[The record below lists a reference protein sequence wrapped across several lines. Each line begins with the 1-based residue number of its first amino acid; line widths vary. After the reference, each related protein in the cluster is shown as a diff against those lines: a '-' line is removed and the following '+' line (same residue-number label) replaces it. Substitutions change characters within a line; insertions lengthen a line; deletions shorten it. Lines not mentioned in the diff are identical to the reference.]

1 MAGGVGHS
9 SVNNNTTFDS
19 NKNYNG
25 ALGVLTAL
33 FFMWGF
39 ITCLNDILIPA
50 LKDAFDLNNVQS
62 MLINTC
68 FFGAFF
74 IMAIPSGKIIEK
86 IGYKKGI
93 IVGLIT
99 MLIGCSLFYPAAEMK
114 VYGLFLGAL
123 FILASG
129 ITVLQVAANPYVAIL
144 GKPELA
150 SSRLN
155 LTQAI
160 NSLGTTLAP
169 IFGSAVI
176 FKAVGEHV
184 SAQDVEMPYL
194 GLATTLGILA
204 FLISLAKLPVITH
217 ESNDEA
223 QDLSQGASFKYSHLA
238 LGVFAIF
245 MYVGGEV
252 TIGSLLSEYIAL
264 ESVLNIPL
272 KEAAGYV
279 SYYWMGAMIG
289 RFIGAALMTK
299 INPGKALGF
308 AGIINVLL
316 IIISTQTTGWT
327 SMIAMVSIGLFNS
340 IMFPT
345 IFTLAI
351 SKLGNLTS
359 QGASYLVMA
368 IVGGAIIPLFVGY
381 VADLYVPEGLVGE
394 AKEAF
399 KNEGL
404 KVAYLVPIICYAY
417 IAYYG
422 FSGSKVK
429 KSNVSKSV
437 SKLEEFGKP
446 EVLNQ

>member
-1 MAGGVGHS
+1 MAGGIAPS
-9 SVNNNTTFDS
+9 SSNNNTSFDP

-25 ALGVLTAL
+25 PLAVLTAL

-50 LKDAFDLNNVQS
+50 LKEAFLLSNVQS

-86 IGYKKGI
+86 VGYKKGI

-99 MLIGCSLFYPAAEMK
+99 MLIGCALFYPAAEMK
-114 VYGLFLGAL
+114 VYGIFLAAL

-169 IFGSAVI
+169 IFGTAVI
-176 FKAVGEHV
+176 FGGVAERLTAKAV
-184 SAQDVEMPYL
+184 QIPYL
-194 GLATTLGILA
+194 GLAAALGILA
-204 FLISLAKLPVITH
+204 FLISLAKLPEINETKNEEV
-217 ESNDEA
+217 EN
-223 QDLSQGASFKYSHLA
+223 LNQGAAFKYRQLA
-238 LGVFAIF
+238 LGVLAIF

-252 TIGSLLSEYIAL
+252 TIGSLLSEYISL
-264 ESVLNIPL
+264 ESVLDIEV
-272 KEAAGYV
+272 KQAGYYV

-299 INPGKALGF
+299 INPGKALGV
-308 AGIINVLL
+308 AGVVNVVL
-316 IIISTQTTGWT
+316 IVVSTQTTG
-327 SMIAMVSIGLFNS
+327 MVSMVTMVSVGLFNS

-351 SKLGNLTS
+351 KGLGKLTT
-359 QGASYLVMA
+359 QGSSYLVMA
-368 IVGGAIIPLFVGY
+368 IVGGALIPLAVGY
-381 VADLYVPEGLVGE
+381 VADLYIPEGLDTLQL
-394 AKEAF
+394 EAF
-399 KNEGL
+399 NNEGI
-404 KVAYLVPIICYAY
+404 KTSYLVTAICYAY

-422 FSGSKVK
+422 FVGSKPK
-429 KSNVSKSV
+429 DTIS
-437 SKLEEFGKP
+437 
-446 EVLNQ
+446 

>member
-1 MAGGVGHS
+1 M
-9 SVNNNTTFDS
+9 
-19 NKNYNG
+19 
-25 ALGVLTAL
+25 VLTAL

-50 LKDAFDLNNVQS
+50 LKEAFHLNNVQS

-86 IGYKKGI
+86 VGYKKGI
-93 IVGLIT
+93 IIGLIT
-99 MLIGCSLFYPAAEMK
+99 MLVGCALFYPAAEIK
-114 VYGLFLGAL
+114 VYGIFLAAL

-129 ITVLQVAANPYVAIL
+129 ITILQVAANPYVAIL

-160 NSLGTTLAP
+160 NSLGTTIAP
-169 IFGSAVI
+169 IFGTAVI
-176 FKAVGEHV
+176 FKAAGEHV
-184 SAQDVEMPYL
+184 TAQDVELPYL
-194 GLATTLGILA
+194 GLAATLGILA
-204 FLISLAKLPVITH
+204 FLISLANLPKV
-217 ESNDEA
+217 SNTEDVNPE
-223 QDLSQGASFKYSHLA
+223 DLAQGASFKYSHLTF
-238 LGVFAIF
+238 GVIAIF

-252 TIGSLLSEYIAL
+252 AIGSLMSEYISL
-264 ESVLNIPL
+264 ESVLNIDL
-272 KEAAGYV
+272 SEAGNYV

-299 INPGKALGF
+299 VNPAKSLGAAGLINIA
-308 AGIINVLL
+308 L
-316 IIISTQTTGWT
+316 IILSTQTTGML
-327 SMIAMVSIGLFNS
+327 SMVSIVAIGLFNS

-351 SKLGNLTS
+351 KGLGNLTS

-368 IVGGAIIPLFVGY
+368 IVGGALIPLAVGY
-381 VADLYVPEGLVGE
+381 VADLYIPAGLTDIQLE
-394 AKEAF
+394 EF
-399 KNEGL
+399 NNEGL
-404 KVAYLVPIICYAY
+404 KIAYLVPIICYAY

-422 FSGSKVK
+422 FVGSKVK
-429 KSNVSKSV
+429 ETN
-437 SKLEEFGKP
+437 
-446 EVLNQ
+446 

>member
-9 SVNNNTTFDS
+9 SANTNSTFDP

-25 ALGVLTAL
+25 ALAVLTAL

-39 ITCLNDILIPA
+39 ITSLNDILIPA
-50 LKDAFDLNNVQS
+50 LKDAFHLNNVQS

-86 IGYKKGI
+86 VGYKKGI
-93 IVGLIT
+93 ILGLLT
-99 MLIGCSLFYPAAEMK
+99 MMIGCALFYPAAELK
-114 VYGLFLGAL
+114 LYGVFLAAL

-129 ITVLQVAANPYVAIL
+129 ITVLQVAANPYVSIL

-169 IFGSAVI
+169 LFGTAVI
-176 FKAVGEHV
+176 FKVAAEHV
-184 SAQDVEMPYL
+184 TAEDVEIPYL
-194 GLATTLGILA
+194 GLAATVGALA
-204 FLISLAKLPVITH
+204 FLISLASLPKI
-217 ESNDEA
+217 SSDDNDDTS
-223 QDLSQGASFKYSHLA
+223 DLRQGASFKYSHLT
-238 LGVFAIF
+238 LGVIAIF

-252 TIGSLLSEYIAL
+252 TIGSLMSEYIHL
-264 ESVLNIPL
+264 ESVLNI
-272 KEAAGYV
+272 KVKDAGNYV

-289 RFIGAALMTK
+289 RFLGAALMTK
-299 INPGKALGF
+299 INPAKALGI
-308 AGIINVLL
+308 AGIVNIIL
-316 IIISTQTTGWT
+316 ILISTQTTGMV
-327 SMIAMVSIGLFNS
+327 SMVSIVSIGLFNS

-351 SKLGNLTS
+351 GGLGKLTS

-368 IVGGAIIPLFVGY
+368 IVGGALIPLLVGY
-381 VADLYVPEGLVGE
+381 VADLYVPAGLTDLQKENFSNDEGLR
-394 AKEAF
+394 
-399 KNEGL
+399 
-404 KVAYLVPIICYAY
+404 VAYLVPIICYAY
-417 IAYYG
+417 IAFYG
-422 FSGSKVK
+422 FIGSKRK
-429 KSNVSKSV
+429 DLASA
-437 SKLEEFGKP
+437 
-446 EVLNQ
+446 

>member
-1 MAGGVGHS
+1 MAGGVAPTTGG
-9 SVNNNTTFDS
+9 NNNYEEG
-19 NKNYNG
+19 KNYTG
-25 ALGVLTAL
+25 PLMVLTAL

-50 LKDAFDLNNVQS
+50 LKEAFHLNNVQS

-86 IGYKKGI
+86 VGYKKGI
-93 IVGLIT
+93 IIGLIT
-99 MLIGCSLFYPAAEMK
+99 MLVGCALFYPAAEVK
-114 VYGLFLGAL
+114 VYGLFLAAL

-129 ITVLQVAANPYVAIL
+129 ITILQVAANPYVAIL

-160 NSLGTTLAP
+160 NSLGTTIAP
-169 IFGSAVI
+169 VFGTYVI
-176 FKAVGEHV
+176 FKAAGEHV
-184 SAQDVEMPYL
+184 TAQDVELPYL
-194 GLATTLGILA
+194 GLAATLGVLA
-204 FLISLAKLPVITH
+204 FLISLANLPKVTNT
-217 ESNDEA
+217 ENANSE
-223 QDLSQGASFKYSHLA
+223 DLTQGASFKHSHLTF
-238 LGVFAIF
+238 GVIAIF

-252 TIGSLLSEYIAL
+252 TIGSLMSEYISL
-264 ESVLNIPL
+264 ESVLNIDL
-272 KEAAGYV
+272 SEAGNYV

-299 INPGKALGF
+299 VNPAKSLGVAGLINISL
-308 AGIINVLL
+308 ILL
-316 IIISTQTTGWT
+316 STQTTGML
-327 SMIAMVSIGLFNS
+327 SMISIVAIGLFNS

-351 SKLGNLTS
+351 KGLGSLTS

-368 IVGGAIIPLFVGY
+368 IVGGALIPLAVGY
-381 VADLYVPEGLVGE
+381 VADLYIPIGLSE
-394 AKEAF
+394 IQLEEF
-399 KNEGL
+399 NNEGL

-422 FSGSKVK
+422 FIGSKVK
-429 KSNVSKSV
+429 
-437 SKLEEFGKP
+437 
-446 EVLNQ
+446 EVK

>member
-1 MAGGVGHS
+1 MAGGVAPS
-9 SVNNNTTFDS
+9 SNNQQSTFDS
-19 NKNYNG
+19 SKNYNG
-25 ALGVLTAL
+25 PLAVLTAL

-39 ITCLNDILIPA
+39 ITSLNDILIPA
-50 LKDAFDLNNVQS
+50 LKDAFHLSTVQS

-99 MLIGCSLFYPAAEMK
+99 MLIGCALFYPAAEMRI
-114 VYGLFLGAL
+114 YGLFLAAL

-144 GKPELA
+144 GNPELA

-169 IFGSAVI
+169 LFGTYVIFGGVAEHITADAVE
-176 FKAVGEHV
+176 V
-184 SAQDVEMPYL
+184 PYL
-194 GLATTLGILA
+194 GLAATLGILA
-204 FLISLAKLPVITH
+204 FLISLAKLPVIISEDNKT
-217 ESNDEA
+217 DDLPQGEA
-223 QDLSQGASFKYSHLA
+223 FKYSHLT
-238 LGVFAIF
+238 LGVVAIF

-252 TIGSLLSEYIAL
+252 TIGSLLSEYIGL
-264 ESVLNIPL
+264 ESVLDMDV
-272 KEAAGYV
+272 KEAGNYV

-299 INPGKALGF
+299 INPAKALGF
-308 AGIINVLL
+308 AGIVNIAL
-316 IIISTQTTGWT
+316 ILISTQTTGMV
-327 SMIAMVSIGLFNS
+327 SMVTMVSIGLFNS

-351 SKLGNLTS
+351 KGLGNLTS

-368 IVGGAIIPLFVGY
+368 IVGGALIPLAVGV
-381 VADLYVPEGLVGE
+381 VADLYVPEGLTDIE
-394 AKEAF
+394 LESF
-399 KNEGL
+399 NNEGL
-404 KVAYLVPIICYAY
+404 KTAYLVPIICYAY
-417 IAYYG
+417 IAFYG
-422 FSGSKVK
+422 FNGSKVNK
-429 KSNVSKSV
+429 TNNGETVN
-437 SKLEEFGKP
+437 LDEFGK
-446 EVLNQ
+446 EESFS

>member
-1 MAGGVGHS
+1 MAGGVAPS
-9 SVNNNTTFDS
+9 SSNSSNSFDP
-19 NKNYNG
+19 NKNYTG
-25 ALGVLTAL
+25 PLMVLTAL

-50 LKDAFDLNNVQS
+50 LKEAFHLNNVQS

-99 MLIGCSLFYPAAEMK
+99 MLVGCALFYPAAELK
-114 VYGLFLGAL
+114 VYGIFLGAL

-129 ITVLQVAANPYVAIL
+129 ITVLQVAANPYVTIL

-160 NSLGTTLAP
+160 NSLGTTVAP
-169 IFGSAVI
+169 LFGTAVI
-176 FKAVGEHV
+176 FKMAGEHV
-184 SAQDVEMPYL
+184 TAKDVELPYL
-194 GLATTLGILA
+194 GLAATLGILA
-204 FLISLAKLPVITH
+204 FLMSLAKLPQIIN
-217 ESNDEA
+217 NDDDA
-223 QDLSQGASFKYSHLA
+223 QTENLSQGKAFKYSHLA
-238 LGVFAIF
+238 LGVLAIF

-264 ESVLNIPL
+264 ESVLNIEL
-272 KEAAGYV
+272 KDAGNYV

-299 INPGKALGF
+299 INPAKSLGV
-308 AGIINVLL
+308 AGIVNIVL
-316 IIISTQTTGWT
+316 IVISTQTTGLV
-327 SMIAMVSIGLFNS
+327 SMVSIVSVGLFNS

-345 IFTLAI
+345 IFALAI
-351 SKLGNLTS
+351 KKLGNLTS
-359 QGASYLVMA
+359 QGSSYLVMA
-368 IVGGAIIPLFVGY
+368 IVGGALIPLLVGY
-381 VADLYVPEGLVGE
+381 VADLYVPEGLTDLQ
-394 AKEAF
+394 KETF
-399 KNEGL
+399 NNEGL
-404 KVAYLVPIICYAY
+404 KIAYLVPIICYAY
-417 IAYYG
+417 IAFYG

-429 KSNVSKSV
+429 KSN
-437 SKLEEFGKP
+437 EED
-446 EVLNQ
+446 VDA

>member
-1 MAGGVGHS
+1 MAGGVAPTTGG
-9 SVNNNTTFDS
+9 NNNYEEG
-19 NKNYNG
+19 KNYAG
-25 ALGVLTAL
+25 PLMVLTAL

-50 LKDAFDLNNVQS
+50 LKDAFNLNNVQS

-86 IGYKKGI
+86 VGYKKGI
-93 IVGLIT
+93 IIGLIT
-99 MLIGCSLFYPAAEMK
+99 MLVGCALFYPAAEIK
-114 VYGLFLGAL
+114 VYGVFLAAL

-129 ITVLQVAANPYVAIL
+129 ITILQVAANPYVTLL

-160 NSLGTTLAP
+160 NSLGTTIAP
-169 IFGSAVI
+169 IFGTAVI
-176 FKAVGEHV
+176 FKVAGEHV
-184 SAQDVEMPYL
+184 TAKDVELPYL
-194 GLATTLGILA
+194 GLAVTLGVLA
-204 FLISLAKLPVITH
+204 FLISLANLPKIST
-217 ESNDEA
+217 SDETVKE
-223 QDLSQGASFKYSHLA
+223 DLTQGASFKYSHLT
-238 LGVFAIF
+238 LGVIGIF
-245 MYVGGEV
+245 MYVGAEV
-252 TIGSLLSEYIAL
+252 AIGSLMSEYVSL
-264 ESVLNIPL
+264 KSVLNIDL
-272 KEAAGYV
+272 SKAGYYV

-299 INPGKALGF
+299 VNPSKALGV
-308 AGIINVLL
+308 AGVVNIGL
-316 IIISTQTTGWT
+316 IILSTQSTGMI
-327 SMIAMVSIGLFNS
+327 SMISIVAIGLFNS

-351 SKLGNLTS
+351 KDLGSLTS

-368 IVGGAIIPLFVGY
+368 IVGGALVPLVVGY
-381 VADLYVPEGLVGE
+381 VADLYIPDNLTGVQLEE
-394 AKEAF
+394 F
-399 KNEGL
+399 NNEGL

-422 FSGSKVK
+422 FVGSKVK
-429 KSNVSKSV
+429 
-437 SKLEEFGKP
+437 
-446 EVLNQ
+446 EVK